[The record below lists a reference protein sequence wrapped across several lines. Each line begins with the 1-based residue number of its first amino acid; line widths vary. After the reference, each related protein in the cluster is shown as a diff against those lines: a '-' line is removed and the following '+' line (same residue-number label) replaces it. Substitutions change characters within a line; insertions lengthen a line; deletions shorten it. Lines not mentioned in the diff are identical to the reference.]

1 MLRDYINNRNYI
13 EKKDEEKNKKEISRK
28 IKRKNTNI
36 RNKNEKTSDKY
47 FNERFEDRRSSG
59 FLVKEEVM
67 KNIFE
72 KPSNKDKKNF
82 KKGKNN
88 ENENNDSKNDINK
101 LKLSN
106 GGDNSNKNILI
117 NVSRRKRSISLHYN
131 QSTMKVLTEELKAK
145 LPKKS
150 TLLNTTSTT
159 AVTKKKKPRKKS
171 DVEVF
176 LKNDL
181 KETQYSL
188 FNKFTNTV
196 LTGPDFSKY
205 IIGCFEIIN
214 DMDVESQIRLKSKI
228 NFNFPKQKKKGLK
241 KRIALFDLDETLVH
255 CTGDVKTSTEKYQ
268 HLIDINLPGK
278 QSVRVG
284 INLRPLWKETL
295 DLVKKKYHIVIHT
308 ASHQA
313 YADAVL
319 DFMDPQKKYFKY
331 RLYRNNCSLVDS
343 DGAKFYVKDLDIFD
357 EYYDLKDIVIIDN
370 SVLSFAYHLYNGIP
384 IVPYYEGD
392 KDSFLYIVGLYL
404 DHIYKAKD
412 LREANKKLINLDYF
426 SQLAKNKMEN
436 ENGDI
441 IDEESDTIEEV
452 DENMGNDGQSK
463 ENTKG
468 GDETKK
474 SGKSKHKSKK
484 SNCEPGEIKPS
495 STPKSVRKTIQDLS
509 DKNLM
514 CASNLFNLYLELKEQ
529 SNSNINKGSVTAKI
543 SKKESLLDKI
553 SFTNYTK
560 IANNEKDEADNND
573 DYKFLDNRSLPDIR
587 HPYAINNQY
596 IEKIEENNDLT
607 SKSMKK
613 LKKVMTLCNGE
624 AFSNSIKN
632 EIMGDLEII
641 KSNFSHKFQGLDNK
655 TDN

>member
-117 NVSRRKRSISLHYN
+117 NVSRRKRSISMHYN
-131 QSTMKVLTEELKAK
+131 QSTMKVLKEELKSK

-196 LTGPDFSKY
+196 FIGPDFSKY

-484 SNCEPGEIKPS
+484 SNCEPGEIKPF

-514 CASNLFNLYLELKEQ
+514 SASNLFNLYLELKEQ
-529 SNSNINKGSVTAKI
+529 SNSNIKKGFVTAKI

-553 SFTNYTK
+553 CFTNYTK

-573 DYKFLDNRSLPDIR
+573 DYKLLDCKSLPDIR

-613 LKKVMTLCNGE
+613 VKKVMTLCNGE

>member
-1 MLRDYINNRNYI
+1 M
-13 EKKDEEKNKKEISRK
+13 K
-28 IKRKNTNI
+28 I
-36 RNKNEKTSDKY
+36 
-47 FNERFEDRRSSG
+47 
-59 FLVKEEVM
+59 
-67 KNIFE
+67 
-72 KPSNKDKKNF
+72 
-82 KKGKNN
+82 
-88 ENENNDSKNDINK
+88 
-101 LKLSN
+101 
-106 GGDNSNKNILI
+106 
-117 NVSRRKRSISLHYN
+117 
-131 QSTMKVLTEELKAK
+131 
-145 LPKKS
+145 
-150 TLLNTTSTT
+150 
-159 AVTKKKKPRKKS
+159 KKKKYQNII
-171 DVEVF
+171 EVT
-176 LKNDL
+176 LP
-181 KETQYSL
+181 S
-188 FNKFTNTV
+188 
-196 LTGPDFSKY
+196 
-205 IIGCFEIIN
+205 
-214 DMDVESQIRLKSKI
+214 
-228 NFNFPKQKKKGLK
+228 KKKVKIGINIRPYWK
-241 KRIALFDLDETLVH
+241 DALNLI
-255 CTGDVKTSTEKYQ
+255 KEKYN
-268 HLIDINLPGK
+268 II
-278 QSVRVG
+278 
-284 INLRPLWKETL
+284 IF
-295 DLVKKKYHIVIHT
+295 T
-308 ASHQA
+308 ASHQS
-313 YADAVL
+313 YANAVL
-319 DFMDPQKKYFKY
+319 DFMDPKKEFTKY
-331 RLYRNNCSLVDS
+331 RLYRNDCVLTNL
-343 DGAKFYVKDLDIFD
+343 DGVKFYIKDLSIFD
-357 EYYDLKDIVIIDN
+357 KYYNLKDIVLIDN

-529 SNSNINKGSVTAKI
+529 SNSNINKGFVTAKI

-573 DYKFLDNRSLPDIR
+573 DYKLLDCKSLPDIR

-613 LKKVMTLCNGE
+613 VKKVMTLCNGE

-632 EIMGDLEII
+632 EIMSDLEII

>member
-1 MLRDYINNRNYI
+1 
-13 EKKDEEKNKKEISRK
+13 
-28 IKRKNTNI
+28 
-36 RNKNEKTSDKY
+36 
-47 FNERFEDRRSSG
+47 
-59 FLVKEEVM
+59 
-67 KNIFE
+67 
-72 KPSNKDKKNF
+72 
-82 KKGKNN
+82 
-88 ENENNDSKNDINK
+88 
-101 LKLSN
+101 
-106 GGDNSNKNILI
+106 
-117 NVSRRKRSISLHYN
+117 
-131 QSTMKVLTEELKAK
+131 
-145 LPKKS
+145 
-150 TLLNTTSTT
+150 
-159 AVTKKKKPRKKS
+159 
-171 DVEVF
+171 
-176 LKNDL
+176 
-181 KETQYSL
+181 
-188 FNKFTNTV
+188 
-196 LTGPDFSKY
+196 
-205 IIGCFEIIN
+205 
-214 DMDVESQIRLKSKI
+214 
-228 NFNFPKQKKKGLK
+228 
-241 KRIALFDLDETLVH
+241 
-255 CTGDVKTSTEKYQ
+255 
-268 HLIDINLPGK
+268 
-278 QSVRVG
+278 
-284 INLRPLWKETL
+284 
-295 DLVKKKYHIVIHT
+295 
-308 ASHQA
+308 
-313 YADAVL
+313 
-319 DFMDPQKKYFKY
+319 MDPQKKYFKY

-573 DYKFLDNRSLPDIR
+573 DYKFLDCRSLPDIR